1 VVRSG
6 TRREELLFT
15 DAEMPRV
22 RRLRRAL
29 SDMQPTDAMEVLLE
43 RLKLTR
49 TNAEFLQRL
58 IGA

>member
-1 VVRSG
+1 
-6 TRREELLFT
+6 
-15 DAEMPRV
+15 MPRV

-29 SDMQPTDAMEVLLE
+29 SDMAPPDAMEVLLD

-58 IGA
+58 SGA